1 MPAIVSLVP
10 RDRFIKTRVN
20 IPDGWKFI
28 FLDKFNE
35 ADIIKTCRGADFL
48 LALSGFS
55 PTEITAHV
63 IKNISSVK
71 MIQMDGVGYDT
82 VDVDAAAK
90 HFLPVANNAGQNAGP
105 VSELIIGMIVALQR
119 CVLVS
124 DREIKAGN
132 YNRLRGQLIETG
144 LREIYGTKLGLVG
157 LGAIG
162 RQVAKVAG
170 MLGAELYY
178 YDVYRAAENM
188 EVELGVRYKPLDE
201 LLTESEIISMHVPLT
216 EQTRG
221 MIGRREFSLLRPGTI
236 FINTARGEV
245 VDQTALAEFLE
256 NGHLGG
262 AAIDTLSPEPPPPG
276 HPLLNLS
283 PTARE
288 KLLLTPHLAGVT
300 TGAFR
305 RMLLNALDNMASVA
319 EGKAPKYVVN
329 GVTEARQCRS
339 QIDSYYSA

>member
-1 MPAIVSLVP
+1 MPTVVSLVP
-10 RDRFIKTRVN
+10 RERFVKTGVN

-28 FLDKFNE
+28 FLEQFNE
-35 ADIIKTCRGADFL
+35 EDIIKACRGVDFL

-55 PTEITAHV
+55 PTPITARV
-63 IKNISSVK
+63 IKAIPSVK

-82 VDVDAAAK
+82 VDVDAAAEYS
-90 HFLPVANNAGQNAGP
+90 LPVANNAGQNAGA
-105 VSELIIGMIVALQR
+105 VAELILGMIVALQR

-132 YNRLRGQLIETG
+132 YNQLRRQLIETG
-144 LREIYGTKLGLVG
+144 LRDIYGIKLGLVG

-162 RQVAKVAG
+162 RKVAEVAG

-178 YDVYRAAENM
+178 YDVYRAAENTEM
-188 EVELGVRYKPLDE
+188 ELGIKYRSLDE

-221 MIGRREFSLLRPGTI
+221 MIGRREFNLMRPGTI
-236 FINTARGEV
+236 FVNTARGEI
-245 VDQTALAEFLE
+245 VDQEALAEFLE

-262 AAIDTLSPEPPPPG
+262 AAIDTLSPEPPLPD

-283 PTARE
+283 STARE
-288 KLLLTPHLAGVT
+288 KLLLTPHLAGIT

-305 RMLLNALDNMASVA
+305 RMLLNALDNMTGVA
-319 EGKAPKYVVN
+319 KGKAPKYVVN
-329 GVTEARQCRS
+329 GVHEKWLYRMQKSTG
-339 QIDSYYSA
+339 